1 MEQYNDNYTDV
12 EGITKAL
19 EEVFGPFE
27 VPKKTI
33 DNNKTSFNAFELY
46 NKEVVELP
54 KLLDPFLQSVGLA
67 SLVGESDSGKSTLLR
82 QLCIDIALKKDTFL
96 GFKLNAK
103 QNKVLY
109 VSTEDNPDSLSFSI
123 KKQIELL
130 HPNIDTNELKNL
142 NNLEFIFD
150 PNQLL
155 EYLKNRLKK
164 NPVDLIVIDAFTDVF
179 TKEINSN
186 TQVRNFL
193 NTYDKLAK
201 ENNCLIIFLHH
212 IGKRAENKE
221 ANKNNVIGSQGFEA
235 KMRVVLQLKKRGSS
249 SSIRDLWILK
259 SNFLNNSHK
268 KNSYV
273 LNFSS
278 GFTFSNTLQRGSKIS
293 SSKTNDNELLKK
305 IIPLR
310 EQKTPMS
317 YRKIEEKFKG
327 TKYETGKSTIAK
339 IYNDYLDSKKGS

>member
-1 MEQYNDNYTDV
+1 MEQEHFKTDNEAIV
-12 EGITKAL
+12 KAL
-19 EEVFGPFE
+19 EEAFGPFE
-27 VPKKTI
+27 MPKRTI
-33 DNNKTSFNAFELY
+33 ENNKTSFNAFELY

-82 QLCIDIALKKDTFL
+82 QLCIDIALKKNEFL

-103 QNKVLY
+103 HNKVLY

-130 HPNIDTNELKNL
+130 YPKIKPNELKNL

-155 EYLKNRLKK
+155 EFLKNRLKT

-201 ENNCLIIFLHH
+201 DNNCLILFLHH
-212 IGKRAENKE
+212 IGKRTENME

-235 KMRVVLQLKKRGSS
+235 KMRVVLQLKKRGAS

-268 KNSYV
+268 KDSFV

-278 GFTFSNTLQRGSKIS
+278 GFTFTNTSQRGSKNY
-293 SSKTNDNELLKK
+293 SSKTNNDELLKE
-305 IIPLR
+305 IISLT
-310 EQKTPMS
+310 EQNIS
-317 YRKIEEKFKG
+317 FRKIEEKFKG

-339 IYNDYLDSKKGS
+339 IYKEYVDSKKGS